1 MKRIFNGSGG
11 RKAALILSLCLIFA
25 LAVGTTVALLKANT
39 TPVTNTFTAAKSK
52 ITIEE
57 TTDNGSKSEIRVK
70 NEGTAT
76 SYVRVKLVMNWV
88 SEDGKTISAAPVKI
102 DVEYDKDK
110 WFLGTD
116 GIYYYKTPVGPK
128 DSGNDTTANLLKAGS
143 PIKQPDDAPDGCH
156 LEVTVLAESI
166 QAAPSTAV
174 EGAWTAVKVGDNGS
188 LTPAVQAPDVTP

>member
-25 LAVGTTVALLKANT
+25 LAVGTTLAYLKANT
-39 TPVTNTFTAAKSK
+39 SPVENTFKAAKSD
-52 ITIEE
+52 ITIDEDV
-57 TTDNGSKSEIRVK
+57 TGGQKKSIIVQ
-70 NEGTAT
+70 NTGTAT

-88 SEDGKTISAAPVKI
+88 DGNGNVVSGNNLPKVTLKEGS
-102 DVEYDKDK
+102 D

-116 GIYYYKTPVGPK
+116 GIYYYTKPVALNCQT
-128 DSGNDTTANLLKAGS
+128 SNLLDGS
-143 PIKQPDDAPDGCH
+143 PIKQPEDAPDGCH

-174 EGAWTAVKVGDNGS
+174 EGAWAVKVVNGA
-188 LTPAVQAPDVTP
+188 LTPATPTA

>member
-39 TPVTNTFTAAKSK
+39 APVTNTFTAAKSK

-57 TTDNGSKSEIRVK
+57 TTDNGIKSEIYVK

-88 SEDGKTISAAPVKI
+88 SKDGKTISGEPVNI
-102 DVEYDKDK
+102 DVNYDTTK
-110 WFLGTD
+110 WFEQD
-116 GIYYYKTPVGPK
+116 GIYYYKTPVAPVGAKP
-128 DSGNDTTANLLKAGS
+128 SNVTSNLLKT
-143 PIKQPDDAPDGCH
+143 PIEQPEGAPDGYH

-166 QAAPSTAV
+166 QAAPSKAV
-174 EGAWTAVKVGDNGS
+174 TDSWGVRVDNNGY
-188 LTPAVQAPDVTP
+188 LTQPTTTP

>member
-25 LAVGTTVALLKANT
+25 LAVGTTFALLKANT
-39 TPVTNTFTAAKSK
+39 DPVTNTFTAAESK

-57 TTDNGSKSEIRVK
+57 KTDNGSKSEIYVK

-88 SEDGKTISAAPVKI
+88 SNDDSKTISATPVKI
-102 DVEYDKDK
+102 MVDYDNTN
-110 WFLGTD
+110 WFEQG
-116 GIYYYKTPVGPK
+116 GIYYYTKPVAPA
-128 DSGNDTTANLLKAGS
+128 SATSNNVTSNLLQT
-143 PIKQPDDAPDGCH
+143 PITQTNAPEGYH

-166 QAAPSTAV
+166 QAAPSEAV
-174 EGAWTAVKVGDNGS
+174 TDSWHVDVDSSGHLMQPTT
-188 LTPAVQAPDVTP
+188 TP

>member
-25 LAVGTTVALLKANT
+25 LAVGTTVALLVAHTNA
-39 TPVTNTFTAAKSK
+39 VTNTFTAAESK

-57 TTDNGSKSEIRVK
+57 KTDNGVKSEIRVK

-88 SEDGKTISAAPVKI
+88 SDDGKTISGEPVNI
-102 DVEYDKDK
+102 DVNYDTDN
-110 WFLGTD
+110 WFLKD
-116 GIYYYKTPVGPK
+116 GIYYYRTPVGPK

-143 PIKQPDDAPDGCH
+143 PITEPTVDKPDGCH

-174 EGAWTAVKVGDNGS
+174 EGAWTAVKVGPDS
-188 LTPAVQAPDVTP
+188 RLTRKDTTTP

>member
-39 TPVTNTFTAAKSK
+39 APVTNTFKAATS
-52 ITIEE
+52 E
-57 TTDNGSKSEIRVK
+57 THVDVTDSGKEKTGIKVENI
-70 NEGTAT
+70 GTAT

-88 SEDGKTISAAPVKI
+88 SKDGKTISGEPVNI
-102 DVEYDKDK
+102 DVNYDTTK
-110 WFLGTD
+110 WFEQD
-116 GIYYYKTPVGPK
+116 GIYYYRTPVGPK
-128 DSGNDTTANLLKAGS
+128 DSGNNTTANLLQEDS
-143 PIKQPDDAPDGCH
+143 PITEPTVGKPEGYH

-174 EGAWTAVKVGDNGS
+174 EGAWTAVKVGSDS
-188 LTPAVQAPDVTP
+188 CLTLKDTTTP

>member
-25 LAVGTTVALLKANT
+25 LAVGTTVALLVAHTNA
-39 TPVTNTFTAAKSK
+39 VTNTFTAAKSK

-88 SEDGKTISAAPVKI
+88 DGGGKVVSGGKLPEVTLNEP
-102 DVEYDKDK
+102 D
-110 WFLGTD
+110 WFMKD
-116 GIYYYKTPVGPK
+116 GIYYYTKPVAPVSAK
-128 DSGNDTTANLLKAGS
+128 PNVTSNLLKT
-143 PIKQPDDAPDGCH
+143 PIEQPKDAPDGCH

-166 QAAPSTAV
+166 QAAPD
-174 EGAWTAVKVGDNGS
+174 TAVKDAWKVVEVKDGS
-188 LTPAVQAPDVTP
+188 LTPPTTTP

>member
-25 LAVGTTVALLKANT
+25 LAVGTTLALLKANT
-39 TPVTNTFTAAKSK
+39 APVTNTFKAATSEIK
-52 ITIEE
+52 IEE
-57 TTDNGSKSEIRVK
+57 KTDGGIKSEIYVK

-88 SEDGKTISAAPVKI
+88 DGNGKVVSGNNLPKVTLKEGS
-102 DVEYDKDK
+102 D

-116 GIYYYKTPVGPK
+116 GIYYYKTPVAPTGQT
-128 DSGNDTTANLLKAGS
+128 SNLLDGN
-143 PIKQPDDAPDGCH
+143 PIKQPEGAPDGYH

-174 EGAWTAVKVGDNGS
+174 EGAWAVKVVNGA
-188 LTPAVQAPDVTP
+188 LTPATPTA

>member
-25 LAVGTTVALLKANT
+25 LAVGTTLALLTANT
-39 TPVTNTFTAAKSK
+39 DPVTNTFTAAKSK

-57 TTDNGSKSEIRVK
+57 KTDDGIKSEIYVK

-88 SEDGKTISAAPVKI
+88 DGNGKVVSGGNLPEVTLNES
-102 DVEYDKDK
+102 D
-110 WFLGTD
+110 WFVQGD
-116 GIYYYKTPVGPK
+116 IYYYTKPVGP
-128 DSGNDTTANLLKAGS
+128 NMTTDNLLQEGK
-143 PIKQPDDAPDGCH
+143 PITQSEDAPDGCH

-174 EGAWTAVKVGDNGS
+174 EGAWAVKVVNGA
-188 LTPAVQAPDVTP
+188 LTPAAPTA

>member
-39 TPVTNTFTAAKSK
+39 APVTNTFKAATS
-52 ITIEE
+52 E
-57 TTDNGSKSEIRVK
+57 TDIKVVDENDQKTSIKVENI
-70 NEGTAT
+70 GTAT

-88 SEDGKTISAAPVKI
+88 SKDGKTISGEPVNI
-102 DVEYDKDK
+102 DVNYDTDK
-110 WFLGTD
+110 WFKQD
-116 GIYYYKTPVGPK
+116 GIYYYRTPVGPK

-143 PIKQPDDAPDGCH
+143 PITEPTVGKPEGYH

-166 QAAPSTAV
+166 QAAPSKAVTDSWRVGVDSNGHLTQPTTA
-174 EGAWTAVKVGDNGS
+174 
-188 LTPAVQAPDVTP
+188 P

>member
-39 TPVTNTFTAAKSK
+39 APVTNTFTAAKSK

-57 TTDNGSKSEIRVK
+57 KTDNGIKSEIYVK

-88 SEDGKTISAAPVKI
+88 SDDGKTVSATPVNISV
-102 DVEYDKDK
+102 DYDKTN
-110 WFLGTD
+110 WFEQD
-116 GIYYYKTPVGPK
+116 GIYYYKTPVAPVGEKPNNVT
-128 DSGNDTTANLLKAGS
+128 SNLLKT
-143 PIKQPDDAPDGCH
+143 PIEQPEGAPDGYH

-166 QAAPSTAV
+166 QAAPSKAV
-174 EGAWTAVKVGDNGS
+174 TDSWRVGVDNNGY
-188 LTPAVQAPDVTP
+188 LTQPTTTP

>member
-25 LAVGTTVALLKANT
+25 LAVGTTFALLKANT
-39 TPVTNTFTAAKSK
+39 APVTNTFKAATS
-52 ITIEE
+52 E
-57 TTDNGSKSEIRVK
+57 THVDVTDSGNEKTGIFVT

-88 SEDGKTISAAPVKI
+88 DGKENIVSGDNLPT
-102 DVEYDKDK
+102 VELNKDDG
-110 WFLGTD
+110 WFEKG
-116 GIYYYKTPVGPK
+116 GIYYYKTPVAPK
-128 DSGNDTTANLLKAGS
+128 DLTANLLKD
-143 PIKQPDDAPDGCH
+143 PITQTNAPEGCH

-174 EGAWTAVKVGDNGS
+174 EGAWKVVKVGPDS
-188 LTPAVQAPDVTP
+188 CLTLKDTTTP

>member
-39 TPVTNTFTAAKSK
+39 APVTNTFKAATS
-52 ITIEE
+52 E
-57 TTDNGSKSEIRVK
+57 TDIKVVDENDQKTSIQVK
-70 NEGTAT
+70 NTGTAT

-88 SEDGKTISAAPVKI
+88 SDDGKTISGEPVNI
-102 DVEYDKDK
+102 DVNYDTDN
-110 WFLGTD
+110 WFLKD
-116 GIYYYKTPVGPK
+116 GIYYYRTPVGPK

>member
-25 LAVGTTVALLKANT
+25 LAVGTTVALLVAHTNA
-39 TPVTNTFTAAKSK
+39 VTNTFTAAKSEIK
-52 ITIEE
+52 IEE
-57 TTDNGSKSEIRVK
+57 KTDGGSKSEIYVK

-128 DSGNDTTANLLKAGS
+128 DSGNNTTANLLQEGS
-143 PIKQPDDAPDGCH
+143 PITQPEGAPDGCH

-166 QAAPSTAV
+166 QAAPDTAV
-174 EGAWTAVKVGDNGS
+174 QQSWDVDVGSNGY
-188 LTPAVQAPDVTP
+188 LTPPTTAP

>member
-25 LAVGTTVALLKANT
+25 LAVGTTLALLKANT
-39 TPVTNTFTAAKSK
+39 DPVTNTFKAAESK

-57 TTDNGSKSEIRVK
+57 NTDNGIKSEIYVK

-88 SEDGKTISAAPVKI
+88 DGNGKVVSGGNLPEVALNES
-102 DVEYDKDK
+102 D
-110 WFLGTD
+110 WFVQG
-116 GIYYYKTPVGPK
+116 GIYYYTKPVAPK
-128 DSGNDTTANLLKAGS
+128 DLTANLLQEGK
-143 PIKQPDDAPDGCH
+143 PIKQESAPDGCH

-174 EGAWTAVKVGDNGS
+174 EGAWTAVKVGSDGN
-188 LTPAVQAPDVTP
+188 LTENK